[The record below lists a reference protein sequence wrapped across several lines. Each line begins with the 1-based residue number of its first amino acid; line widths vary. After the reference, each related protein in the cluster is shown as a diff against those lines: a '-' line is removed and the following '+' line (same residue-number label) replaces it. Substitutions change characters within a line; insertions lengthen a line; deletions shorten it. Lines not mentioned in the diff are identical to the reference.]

1 MACWPDGRITIL
13 SDEVNN
19 NNASNEMSNLSG
31 DLYTWPFRHY
41 GKPLRLASFYF
52 FFEIGNRYLIFNDLV
67 EFMQIILNHFKSLF
81 IKLILF
87 VMNLGT
93 N

>member
-1 MACWPDGRITIL
+1 MKWVISRVIYIL
-13 SDEVNN
+13 CLLDINYI
-19 NNASNEMSNLSG
+19 NLFLLS
-31 DLYTWPFRHY
+31 
-41 GKPLRLASFYF
+41 SYF
-52 FFEIGNRYLIFNDLV
+52 FNEIGIRYLIFNDLD